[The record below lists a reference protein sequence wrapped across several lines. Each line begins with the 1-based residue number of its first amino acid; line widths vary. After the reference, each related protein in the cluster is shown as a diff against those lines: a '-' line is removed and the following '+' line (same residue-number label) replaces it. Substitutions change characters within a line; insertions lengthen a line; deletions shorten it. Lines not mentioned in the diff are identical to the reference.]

1 MTDLV
6 AVMNERNSKGQQVR
20 NMMVD
25 RETNSDLPH
34 ISSWIQ
40 TSWNVEQT
48 SKIFGLA
55 ICTSAVI
62 GVGYLCWKRS
72 YHFYYL
78 YSVNLIN
85 KQPIDAVIDGTEN
98 TETSQWRRWKEI
110 NSKQNWKWQLI
121 FIFAVIYKRV
131 EYDETCGWNT
141 VKKKEMK
148 RDFKQSSPTRG
159 HIPQLVLQG
168 PLQQVHHQLFSR
180 QFGKHK
186 NRLVSAPSL
195 STRKI
200 DYNFAVNEVVSR
212 KKYLF
217 RIFFHAVGAGN
228 AQHFSSFIKL
238 DFVKRF
244 FHAGSYFITNSI
256 H

>member
-1 MTDLV
+1 
-6 AVMNERNSKGQQVR
+6 
-20 NMMVD
+20 
-25 RETNSDLPH
+25 
-34 ISSWIQ
+34 
-40 TSWNVEQT
+40 
-48 SKIFGLA
+48 
-55 ICTSAVI
+55 
-62 GVGYLCWKRS
+62 
-72 YHFYYL
+72 
-78 YSVNLIN
+78 
-85 KQPIDAVIDGTEN
+85 
-98 TETSQWRRWKEI
+98 
-110 NSKQNWKWQLI
+110 
-121 FIFAVIYKRV
+121 
-131 EYDETCGWNT
+131 
-141 VKKKEMK
+141 MK

-180 QFGKHK
+180 QFGRHK

-200 DYNFAVNEVVSR
+200 NYNFAVNEVVSR